1 MRARRILVFHLL
13 IIPVFCLRCGRGEPD
28 FDADAYLDRWVA
40 MWNAY
45 DLSWVDEL
53 FLTDAR
59 LTYISSEKTGIIKG
73 IDAVRKH
80 HEAFG
85 FVAGGKEQPNRLCID
100 GIRAEQFGAT
110 AVVMGV
116 WYFQRGGEIAGKVQR
131 GPFTFVYIKQD
142 GVYRIAH
149 AHFANYEDDETE

>member
-13 IIPVFCLRCGRGEPD
+13 IIPVFCLECGRGESD
-28 FDADAYLDRWVA
+28 FDVKAYLDRWVA

-45 DLSWVDEL
+45 DLSRVDEL

-59 LTYISSEKTGIIKG
+59 LTYISSEKTGIITG

-85 FVAGGKEQPNRLCID
+85 FVAGGKEQPNRLWVDDIH
-100 GIRAEQFGAT
+100 AEPFGGA
-110 AVVMGV
+110 AVVAGV
-116 WYFQRGGEIAGKVQR
+116 WYFQRGGDTEGKVQQ
-131 GPFTFVYIKQD
+131 GPFTFVYVKQD
-142 GVYRIAH
+142 GTYRIAH
-149 AHFANYEDDETE
+149 AHFANDVDDESQ